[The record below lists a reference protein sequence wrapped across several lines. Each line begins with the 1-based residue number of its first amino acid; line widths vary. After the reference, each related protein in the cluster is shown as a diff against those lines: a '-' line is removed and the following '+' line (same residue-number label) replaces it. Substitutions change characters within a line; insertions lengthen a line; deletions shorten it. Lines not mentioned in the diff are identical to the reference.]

1 MSLLLERVQNTL
13 DSVREVGTN
22 LSFADTSFLED
33 VMCYINNFFVSGLR
47 SFIPSIASGDVETKS
62 SRYSGDQK
70 LASSLKCRIF

>member
-13 DSVREVGTN
+13 DSVREVCTN
-22 LSFADTSFLED
+22 LSFADTKVFSKTLG
-33 VMCYINNFFVSGLR
+33 VINNFFVSGLR